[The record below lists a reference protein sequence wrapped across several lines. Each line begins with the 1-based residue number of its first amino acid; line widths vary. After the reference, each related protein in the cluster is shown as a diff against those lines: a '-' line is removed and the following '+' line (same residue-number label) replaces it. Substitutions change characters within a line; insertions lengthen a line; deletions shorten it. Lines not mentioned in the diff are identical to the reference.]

1 MSYDRTIVLY
11 NLIIVSYDRTITSCS
26 LVNVFFFWQDYYV
39 ADASEEQ
46 VFLVVT
52 HNLTT
57 GVSHLYISD
66 VTGSKY
72 SKTLDNIVYY
82 NPDGAHNTSWLRW
95 GEFVWNNCL
104 EYTT

>member
-1 MSYDRTIVLY
+1 MKVDK
-11 NLIIVSYDRTITSCS
+11 ITTLSGELFPCLFFS
-26 LVNVFFFWQDYYV
+26 LSQDYYV

-57 GVSHLYISD
+57 GDSNLYISD

-72 SKTLDNIVYY
+72 SKTLDNIVYF
-82 NPDGAHNTSWLRW
+82 NPEGAHSTSWLR
-95 GEFVWNNCL
+95 
-104 EYTT
+104 